1 MKYYFFK
8 LLTQCGVKELE
19 YCDKNSIEDFIA
31 DIIEKYG
38 KFVHLST
45 DEFEG
50 VVYDKAYH
58 LQEGDEI
65 EYKPALTTYYIFRKY
80 ADLGFEVTHTGEGRI
95 KSANFTLNELFLSIR
110 VGFSNTEFK

>member
-1 MKYYFFK
+1 MKYYFLK
-8 LLTQCGVKELE
+8 LLTHCGVKEFV
-19 YCDKNSIEDFIA
+19 YCNNQSLDDFIEDIN
-31 DIIEKYG
+31 EKYG
-38 KFVHLST
+38 SFVQLST

-50 VVYDKAYH
+50 VAYDKAYH

-95 KSANFTLNELFLSIR
+95 KSANFTLNELFLAIR